1 MNNSPSCQIKYG
13 VLSYRETAKGSYAE
27 LAAYFPDEDTF
38 DKCIIALDRIAD
50 SCRMITTES
59 VYEEN
64 GHDPIDPECLS
75 DFGCHMIAVSNGQRR
90 LLAMFDSVRTAA
102 ACYRHLICPERS
114 YSILFEVPPA

>member
-1 MNNSPSCQIKYG
+1 MNNSSTFHNKFG

-27 LAAYFPDEDTF
+27 LSAYFPDEDVW
-38 DKCIIALDRIAD
+38 DKCSESLDRIAI

-59 VYEEN
+59 IYDEN
-64 GHDPIDPECLS
+64 TDDPIDPDCLS
-75 DFGCHMIAVSNGQRR
+75 DFGCHMIAVSNGERR
-90 LLAMFDSVRTAA
+90 LVAMFDSVRTAA